1 MLEFLVAEDSGSRG
15 GKAVT
20 LTQRDVREVQLGVGA
35 IRAGIA
41 ILLKHAGISAK
52 ALKAVLLAG
61 GFGNF
66 IRRNNAQRIGLL
78 PQEVAQEQIIYLG
91 NASLSGAKWALL
103 SIAERK
109 RAETLAR
116 RAEHVDLSRDPEF
129 QMVFAES
136 MIFP

>member
-78 PQEVAQEQIIYLG
+78 PQ
-91 NASLSGAKWALL
+91 
-103 SIAERK
+103 
-109 RAETLAR
+109 
-116 RAEHVDLSRDPEF
+116 
-129 QMVFAES
+129 
-136 MIFP
+136 